1 MHATRDELPYLFGAD
16 ATGIRGANWGQLRSM
31 IVSLPTGADMG
42 PLLRGLPNDLCP
54 CPHWGY
60 VLKGR
65 LKVTY
70 ADGEEVLAAGDLFY
84 MPAGHTAFVEEDV
97 EFVEFS
103 PPGEHEAVLE
113 VVRRNAAAAPTA

>member
-31 IVSLPTGADMG
+31 IVSLPAGTDLG

-60 VLKGR
+60 VIKGR
-65 LKVTY
+65 LRMAY
-70 ADGEEVLAAGDLFY
+70 ADREEVLKEGDLFY
-84 MPAGHTAFVEEDV
+84 MPPGHTGVVEEDV

-113 VVRRNAAAAPTA
+113 VVRRNAASAQSA

>member
-1 MHATRDELPYLFGAD
+1 
-16 ATGIRGANWGQLRSM
+16 M
-31 IVSLPTGADMG
+31 IVSLPAGTDLG

-65 LKVTY
+65 MRMTY
-70 ADGEEVLAAGDLFY
+70 SDGEEVLTQGDLFY
-84 MPAGHTAFVEEDV
+84 MPPGHTGVVEEDV

-113 VVRRNAAAAPTA
+113 VVRRNAASAQSA